1 MREELLPMLRGA
13 AQRTA
18 DLVTSVPEEELGR
31 PTPCSEFD
39 VRGLVNHMEW
49 AVSLFESV
57 AGGGGFPPQK
67 DYTGDFPERAERM
80 LIAWDKPESWEGVSE
95 AMGGLPRTVIAH
107 MALTDLVAHGWDLS
121 RATGRGYEVE
131 EATAARLLAF
141 ARDMAPIGR
150 ARGAFGEEVA
160 VPQDAPALERF
171 LGLIGRDPAWRP

>member
-18 DLVTSVPEEELGR
+18 DLVTSIPEEEFGR
-31 PTPCSEFD
+31 PTPCQEFD
-39 VRGLVNHMEW
+39 VRGLINHLEW
-49 AVSLFESV
+49 GASLFESV
-57 AGGGGFPPQK
+57 AGGGGFLPPK
-67 DYTGDFPERAERM
+67 DYTGDFPERVEHM

-95 AMGGLPRTVIAH
+95 AMGGLPRTVLAH

-141 ARDMAPIGR
+141 AKDMAPIGR

-160 VPQDAPALERF
+160 VPADAPALERF